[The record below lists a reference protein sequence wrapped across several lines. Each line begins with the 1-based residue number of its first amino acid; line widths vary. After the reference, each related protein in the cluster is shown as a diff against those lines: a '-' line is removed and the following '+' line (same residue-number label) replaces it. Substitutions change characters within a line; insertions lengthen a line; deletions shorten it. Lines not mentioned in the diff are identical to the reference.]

1 MNARLCTVDGCGERH
16 HAHGRCRRHYQ
27 QWRRTTQSWAD
38 QRAALIENIEHLLGY
53 DTAAH
58 IAARLGYD
66 KPRSLARRLSR
77 AGRHDLARQ
86 FRRTPRPRPA
96 VLEGSMNT
104 TPTATVPNK
113 YRNDLTAGACYGQP
127 NFTEQPLAAQYVAC
141 LGCHQESRRRKPGR
155 RPPGRPRKVR
165 EVAP

>member
-16 HAHGRCRRHYQ
+16 YAHGRCRRHYQ

-38 QRAALIENIEHLLGY
+38 QRAALIEDIEHLLGF

-58 IAARLGYD
+58 VAARLGYE

-86 FRRTPRPRPA
+86 FWR
-96 VLEGSMNT
+96 
-104 TPTATVPNK
+104 
-113 YRNDLTAGACYGQP
+113 
-127 NFTEQPLAAQYVAC
+127 AA
-141 LGCHQESRRRKPGR
+141 
-155 RPPGRPRKVR
+155 R